1 MSPKP
6 DVSEAR
12 KKQIMEAAISV
23 FNRNGFN
30 DSRMDDIVEEAGIS
44 KGTVY
49 WYFKNKEELIIS
61 ILDHIFGEEFSRMEK
76 ADDSTLPPRQCLT
89 RYFDLYIKDLTV
101 MMPFAPIIYEFYALA
116 FRNKTVKT
124 VMQGYLKRFVN
135 SVEPIIQRGIESG
148 DFQKVDSRFVA
159 MAFGSQIEGTLL
171 LWAYA
176 PDSMAVEKQLRVG
189 INMLLFALERTDS
202 QNAN

>member
-12 KKQIMEAAISV
+12 KNQIIDAAINV

-30 DSRMDDIVEEAGIS
+30 DARMDDIVEEAGIS

-49 WYFKNKEELIIS
+49 WYYKSKEELIIS
-61 ILDHIFGEEFSRMEK
+61 ILDRIFGEEFSRMEK
-76 ADDSTLPPRQCLT
+76 ADDSTLQPGKCLS
-89 RYFDLYIKDLTV
+89 RYFDLYIKDLTA

-148 DFQKVDSRFVA
+148 DFQKVDAHLMA

-176 PDSMAVEKQLRVG
+176 PDSMVVEQQLRTG
-189 INMLLFALERTDS
+189 LNMLLIALERLDK